1 MNSDDIP
8 ALDRLLAA
16 QANPSQVA
24 RELIAEAQGGLK
36 QFCDIPEGYRG
47 CRLNHTACRLDDL
60 SEAETRRLIENPSG
74 AIMNPAPVHL
84 QAMEFFRMILEGDP
98 LLCEKRD
105 ALRPTLGA
113 YLVGPPGVGKT
124 HIMAAFGLCIKER
137 LDKEL
142 AKMESAIVGL
152 IKRLYENTLDQLEEW
167 SRLPLDG
174 DNRWVLSAPGPSAI
188 HRTDDEK
195 DVMKRAM
202 QADIH
207 MTKRLSPENRFT
219 AAAKVMQHRVRAYTY
234 QPTDML
240 YLGFEDLFDQLQGDK
255 ARRARALSALETAR
269 VLFIDD
275 IHPKGDPERI
285 LVIQQLI
292 ERRYELDRPGTFLT
306 TNLTAEELGAGDRTV
321 AQRLLSRCSENFIK
335 FDFKDCADWRLT
347 VKSRRI
353 RLIEKAITER
363 LQQPRCPNHTPNDI
377 RQPADGLPKS
387 SV

>member
-1 MNSDDIP
+1 MDTDSTSP
-8 ALDRLLAA
+8 LDRMLAA
-16 QANPSQVA
+16 QVTPSQVA
-24 RELIAEAQGGLK
+24 RELVAEARAGLK
-36 QFCDIPEGYRG
+36 PFCDIPEGYRG
-47 CRLNHTACRLDDL
+47 CRLDHAVCGLDDL
-60 SEAETRRLIENPSG
+60 PEAETRRLIENPSG

-84 QAMEFFRMILEGDP
+84 QAIEFFRMILEGDP
-98 LLCEKRD
+98 LVCEKRD

-124 HIMAAFGLCIKER
+124 HIMAAFGLCIKQR
-137 LDKEL
+137 LDTEL
-142 AKMESAIVGL
+142 AKMQSAIVGL
-152 IKRLYENTLDQLEEW
+152 IERLYEITLDQMEEW
-167 SRLPLDG
+167 SRLPVDK
-174 DNRWVLSAPGPSAI
+174 DNRWVLSGPGLSAT
-188 HRTDDEK
+188 HKNDEN

-207 MTKRLSPENRFT
+207 MTKRASPEDRFA
-219 AAAKVMQHRVRAYTY
+219 AAAKVLEQRVRAYTY

-255 ARRARALSALETAR
+255 ARRTRALSALETAR

-335 FDFKDCADWRLT
+335 FDFKDCDDWRLT

-353 RLIEKAITER
+353 RLIEKTIIER
-363 LQQPRCPNHTPNDI
+363 LQQQRGPNNTPDDI